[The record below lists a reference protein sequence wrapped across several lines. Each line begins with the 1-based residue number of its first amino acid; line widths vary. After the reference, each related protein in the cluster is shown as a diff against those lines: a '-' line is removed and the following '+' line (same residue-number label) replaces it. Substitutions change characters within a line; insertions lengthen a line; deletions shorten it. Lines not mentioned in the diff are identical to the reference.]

1 MAKGM
6 SKFVSPYYPPRARW
20 YSPLFSLGGS
30 IRRHLALDRIHLPKG
45 VTFWGLAGSF
55 LIPGLGIHLR
65 GPRLWGKAAFVA
77 CGLLFLEFIIWL
89 GYPFG
94 NFAFGLM
101 LSIHVTGFVY
111 YCSPLLADMEFAS
124 RLLFTILVLV
134 TMGGVVYA
142 PMRRAIQ
149 EHWLIPLRMND
160 RVFVIEKQA
169 SADTVRRGDWIAY
182 NLSGYVISVHGNRYA
197 GDRSGLGF
205 GPVLA
210 MAGDRVGF
218 LTNAFTV
225 NGVAHLRQPHMP
237 ASGSFI
243 VPENHWFIWP
253 DLAISGHGNVGEADI
268 SAAMLERAD
277 VPENQFVGKP
287 FKRWFWRQQ
296 SLP

>member
-1 MAKGM
+1 M
-6 SKFVSPYYPPRARW
+6 SPYYPPRARW
-20 YSPLFSLGGS
+20 YSPLFSVGGS
-30 IRRHLALDRIHLPKG
+30 LRRHFALDRIHLPKG

-55 LIPGLGIHLR
+55 LIPGLGIYLR
-65 GPRLWGKAAFVA
+65 GPRLWGKVAFAA
-77 CGLLFLEFIIWL
+77 CGLLFSEFIIWL

-94 NFAFGLM
+94 NYAFGLM
-101 LSIHVTGFVY
+101 LSVHVTGFVY
-111 YCSPLLADMEFAS
+111 YCRPLLTNLEFAS
-124 RLLFTILVLV
+124 RLLFTILVLI
-134 TMGGVVYA
+134 TMGGLVYTPA
-142 PMRRAIQ
+142 RSALQ
-149 EHWLIPLRMND
+149 EHWLVPLRLND
-160 RVFVIEKQA
+160 RVLVVQKRA
-169 SADTVRRGDWIAY
+169 SADTVKRGDWIAY
-182 NLSGYVISVHGNRYA
+182 NLSEYVISVHGNRYA
-197 GDRSGLGF
+197 GDHPGLGF

-225 NGVAHLRQPHMP
+225 NGIAHPRRPHMP
-237 ASGSFI
+237 GAGNFM

-253 DLAISGHGNVGEADI
+253 DFAISGHGNIGEADI

>member
-1 MAKGM
+1 M

-20 YSPLFSLGGS
+20 HSPLFALGSS

-55 LIPGLGIHLR
+55 LIPGLGIYLR
-65 GPRLWGKAAFVA
+65 GPRLWGKVAFVA
-77 CGLLFLEFIIWL
+77 CGLLFWEFIIWL

-94 NFAFGLM
+94 NYAFGLM

-111 YCSPLLADMEFAS
+111 YCSPLLTDMEFAA
-124 RLLFTILVLV
+124 RLLFTLTVLV
-134 TMGGVVYA
+134 VIGGVVYA
-142 PMRRAIQ
+142 PTRSTIQ
-149 EHWLIPLRMND
+149 GHWLIPLR
-160 RVFVIEKQA
+160 VCGHVIVVQKLA
-169 SADTVRRGDWIAY
+169 SADSIRRGDWIAY

-197 GDRSGLGF
+197 GDHSGLGF

-210 MAGDRVGF
+210 IAGDQVGF

-225 NGVAHLRQPHMP
+225 NGVAHPRRPHMP
-237 ASGSFI
+237 DSGTVI
-243 VPENHWFIWP
+243 VPGNHWFIWP

-277 VPENQFVGKP
+277 VSENQFVGKP

-296 SLP
+296 ALP